1 MGKYTYRTR
10 QDAED
15 AAKSKESECHRLRVA
30 LAAVLAGEVQATFRR
45 APYTVRLVG
54 AERAEGGI
62 VLVTFAPKGQRP
74 FTEAHYLDAYYRDI
88 SHNAARSPNPEYS
101 KLASLLGEACR
112 RRFEIL
118 HPTPQELA
126 T

>member
-1 MGKYTYRTR
+1 MRKYTYRTR
-10 QDAED
+10 QEAED
-15 AAKSKESECHRLRVA
+15 AAARKESECHRLRIG
-30 LAAVLAGEVQATFRR
+30 LAAVLAGNVQATLRR

-74 FTEAHYLDAYYRDI
+74 FTEARYLDAYYADVSR
-88 SHNAARSPNPEYS
+88 NAARSPDPEYS

-112 RRFEIL
+112 RRFEII
-118 HPTPQELA
+118 HKQAAELL